1 MKLCTAVNE
10 ASVWHHFSLSV
21 SAQSGSAI
29 KMIITH
35 TLTDN
40 WIEDK
45 AMKKWSC
52 DVIYEMYY

>member
-45 AMKKWSC
+45 AMKK
-52 DVIYEMYY
+52 